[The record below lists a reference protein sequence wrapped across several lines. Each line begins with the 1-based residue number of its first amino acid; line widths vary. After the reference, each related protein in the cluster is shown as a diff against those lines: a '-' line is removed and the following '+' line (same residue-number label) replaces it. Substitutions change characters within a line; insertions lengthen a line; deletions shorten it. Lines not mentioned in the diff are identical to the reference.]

1 MPASGPPAV
10 EISPHFARG
19 WHQYAAIDYAP
30 TPRRTGT
37 SPRLMA
43 QKKGA
48 TKPSLLSQAGS
59 RGA

>member
-1 MPASGPPAV
+1 MPASEPPAV
-10 EISPHFARG
+10 ELSPHFARG
-19 WHQYAAIDYAP
+19 WHQYAAIDYAM
-30 TPRRTGT
+30 TALRTGA

-48 TKPSLLSQAGS
+48 TRPSLLSQAGS